1 MAARWQVF
9 FPSWVPS
16 GLISSPSM
24 VAAIADDCDIF
35 AYWYGKNISFL
46 TSFTLFCQFKSWYSI
61 LWASQVV
68 QLNLKRISLQCRRL
82 GSIPRLGRSPGEGNG
97 DPLQYSF
104 FFFFYFWN
112 AIIDRMEVYKWIS
125 KWNQCTQEGALTWDQ
140 LTMKTRSDGRRLKSK
155 AEWGGKRKREEG
167 PWDRVFKTCSAD
179 EFNFQVPEALVN
191 GLGQTCYLVT
201 KSSSRDRLYLEW
213 GGRLEIWG
221 DCRQSMTKRTEVW
234 GCEH

>member
-1 MAARWQVF
+1 MTVTSLLTDMARIFHFSLLLPFSVNLSPDTVYYGLLRWF
-9 FPSWVPS
+9 SW
-16 GLISSPSM
+16 IWKESPCS
-24 VAAIADDCDIF
+24 AGD
-35 AYWYGKNISFL
+35 W
-46 TSFTLFCQFKSWYSI
+46 
-61 LWASQVV
+61 V
-68 QLNLKRISLQCRRL
+68 QSL
-82 GSIPRLGRSPGEGNG
+82 GWE
-97 DPLQYSF
+97 DPLEKGMATHSSIH
-104 FFFFYFWN
+104 FFFYFWN

-179 EFNFQVPEALVN
+179 VFNFQVPEALVD

>member
-104 FFFFYFWN
+104 FFFFLLLECYNWQNGSIQMNF
-112 AIIDRMEVYKWIS
+112 K
-125 KWNQCTQEGALTWDQ
+125 
-140 LTMKTRSDGRRLKSK
+140 MKSMHPRGSSNMRSAHNENPVRWKKAKVQSRVRR
-155 AEWGGKRKREEG
+155 
-167 PWDRVFKTCSAD
+167 
-179 EFNFQVPEALVN
+179 EA
-191 GLGQTCYLVT
+191 
-201 KSSSRDRLYLEW
+201 
-213 GGRLEIWG
+213 
-221 DCRQSMTKRTEVW
+221 
-234 GCEH
+234 